1 MNKRIKWS
9 IAYIWKRLDSWKRIL
24 QCDYEDTADIP
35 SELRPSL
42 SILMPSFYIQTI
54 PHPAEPQ
61 AALEVWE
68 KLSTTSRMSAEACPQ
83 PFRLDSWFFPLM
95 TIYMHKSNRIHQ
107 PVISRYIFDKRGP
120 AIWLTDKKQG
130 K

>member
-1 MNKRIKWS
+1 
-9 IAYIWKRLDSWKRIL
+9 
-24 QCDYEDTADIP
+24 
-35 SELRPSL
+35 
-42 SILMPSFYIQTI
+42 MPSFYIQTI
-54 PHPAEPQ
+54 PHTAEPQ

-95 TIYMHKSNRIHQ
+95 TIYIHKSNRIHQ

-120 AIWLTDKKQG
+120 AIWLADKKQG